1 MLNAAKTMADS
12 PASGQTLR
20 DLLAARGYVPEP
32 DILKLFV
39 DVARSLE
46 AGHGQAQ
53 LHLDVKPEKIVK
65 ALGGRYQLA
74 GFGSARLGTPKYMAP
89 ERVQRRP
96 VTAASDIY
104 SFGVTLYEA
113 ATGKLPFDSGLSSQ
127 VLQDHV
133 KRTPPLPQSVR
144 PGISA
149 GLQRIIVTAL
159 AKNPGDRFRTA
170 GELRE
175 ALELEL
181 REQQASIAQP
191 AGTPPPAAEP
201 KAQVQPQPEPEPQEG
216 HRRYYKGTMPGVM
229 SGRRPEP
236 GVKRE
241 VAGPDP
247 VKKPEPK
254 RRPAPA
260 GKSEPKTEATL
271 LKKPANGPAPK
282 QPAGPQPQPAARP
295 EPKPAAGPAPKQP
308 ARPQP
313 QPVTAAVR
321 PAGARKRPFPVA
333 LVAVPAGL
341 VAVVVVVLLLA
352 GGRGAKAPRL
362 VGLSLEQAREAAA
375 RGKLVLVKTA
385 DRDDTLPAG
394 QVLEQEPPPGA
405 RAGAGE
411 TLQVVVSTGMVKVPE
426 LARLSLEAARQEAAR
441 AGLRLAR
448 VDSTYS
454 NDVPAGQVTGSQPGP
469 GARVESGSAISLA
482 VAAGRA
488 SCPECGARREP
499 GAKFCTR
506 CGFRY
511 EI

>member
-12 PASGQTLR
+12 PAPGQTLR
-20 DLLAARGYVPEP
+20 DLLAARGYIPEP

-89 ERVQRRP
+89 ERVQRKP
-96 VTAASDIY
+96 ATAASDIY

-113 ATGKLPFDSGLSSQ
+113 ATGKLPFDSELSSQ

-170 GELRE
+170 GALRE

-191 AGTPPPAAEP
+191 AGAPPPKPEP
-201 KAQVQPQPEPEPQEG
+201 KEQVAPRPEPQEG

-241 VAGPDP
+241 AAGPEP

-260 GKSEPKTEATL
+260 GKSEPKTEATPL
-271 LKKPANGPAPK
+271 RKPASGPAPE
-282 QPAGPQPQPAARP
+282 QS
-295 EPKPAAGPAPKQP
+295 
-308 ARPQP
+308 ARPQS
-313 QPVTAAVR
+313 QPVTVAAR
-321 PAGARKRPFPVA
+321 PAGARKRPFPAV
-333 LVAVPAGL
+333 LVAVAAGL
-341 VAVVVVVLLLA
+341 AVVVVVVLLLA

-375 RGKLVLVKTA
+375 QGKLVLVKTA
-385 DRDDTLPAG
+385 DRDDTLPRG
-394 QVLEQEPPPGA
+394 QVLEQQPAAGA
-405 RAGAGE
+405 RVAAGE

-469 GARVESGSAISLA
+469 GARVEPGSAISLT